1 MLDIVNKLNILRG
14 TCLSHIEATEA
25 AQQQQKSFMERQKQI
40 IDQIAKLNEIRA
52 YVKRSIKVCSDYLA
66 ERRLIANTDLKLAIK
81 SASSVVAGCP
91 PLKYIVKDNYAVI
104 LAGPEGRESPV
115 NMIEGGGLRCSI
127 SFFIRSATL
136 QNTVYM
142 PFVLLDEAFAVM
154 SSETSE
160 AASHL
165 LREVANHFQLI
176 VIEQKPE
183 VTAAGVAASF
193 KINKVNGYSTATR
206 MV

>member
-1 MLDIVNKLNILRG
+1 MARQREIV
-14 TCLSHIEATEA
+14 E
-25 AQQQQKSFMERQKQI
+25 
-40 IDQIAKLNEIRA
+40 QIAKLNEIRA
-52 YVKRSIKVCSDYLA
+52 YVKRCIKVCSDYLA

-104 LAGPEGRESPV
+104 LAGPENRESPV
-115 NMIEGGGLRCSI
+115 DMIEGGALRSSI

-160 AASHL
+160 AVSHL
-165 LREVANHFQLI
+165 LREVAKNFQLI

-183 VTAAGVAASF
+183 VTAAGVSACF
-193 KINKVNGYSTATR
+193 KINKNNGFSTATR